1 MVYLETPTNPTLKV
15 VDIARLCAAARSVG
29 AVSVT
34 DNTFATPVNQRP
46 AQLGSDLVLH
56 SATKFLSGHSDVLAG
71 VVSGRLDLVRRIH
84 HFREIAGATLSP
96 EGAYAVLRGM
106 KTLGLRMARHNSN
119 AQTIAEHLHK
129 HPKVE
134 KVLYP
139 GLPDHPGHDIAAR
152 QMTGFGG
159 VLSFVPVG
167 GDRALSIVLDGL
179 KLAQRA
185 AHLGGV
191 ATTAGPP
198 KVTSHVEL
206 TAEERARAGIPET
219 LIRYSV
225 GIEEATDLIDDLD
238 QALAK
243 I

>member
-1 MVYLETPTNPTLKV
+1 
-15 VDIARLCAAARSVG
+15 
-29 AVSVT
+29 
-34 DNTFATPVNQRP
+34 
-46 AQLGSDLVLH
+46 
-56 SATKFLSGHSDVLAG
+56 
-71 VVSGRLDLVRRIH
+71 
-84 HFREIAGATLSP
+84 
-96 EGAYAVLRGM
+96 M

-119 AQTIAEHLHK
+119 AQTIAEHLDR

-134 KVLYP
+134 RVLYP

-167 GDRALSIVLDGL
+167 GDCALSIVLDGL
-179 KLAQRA
+179 QLAQRA